1 MVGTSTN
8 PPTASKETPVIREV
22 EGDILSSEAQLIAH
36 GIATHDPFD
45 SGLALA
51 LRERFPS
58 MVRDYRHAM
67 HSKHPRTGEIWSWH
81 GVGEDGRTHGIVNL
95 LTQGMQSQDKA
106 ARPIKANLEDVNQAL
121 RALARLVRD
130 EGVRSLALPRLATG
144 VGGLD
149 WADVKPLIHQHLGD
163 LDITVLIYEVY
174 RKDQKADEK
183 LAA

>member
-1 MVGTSTN
+1 M
-8 PPTASKETPVIREV
+8 IREV
-22 EGDILSSEAQLIAH
+22 EGDILLSQAQLIAH

-67 HSKHPRTGEIWSWH
+67 RSKQPRTGEIWAWH
-81 GVGEDGRTHGIVNL
+81 GVNEDGSTRGIVNL
-95 LTQGMQSQDKA
+95 LTQGMQSQAKS
-106 ARPIKANLEDVNQAL
+106 ARPTQASLEDVNQAL

-130 EGVRSLALPRLATG
+130 ESVRSLALPRLATG

-149 WADVKPLIHQHLGD
+149 WADVRPLIQQHLGE
-163 LDITVLIYEVY
+163 LGIPVLVYEVF
-174 RKDQKADEK
+174 RKDQRADER

>member
-1 MVGTSTN
+1 MVGIRSDLSTL
-8 PPTASKETPVIREV
+8 SKENPVIREV
-22 EGDILSSEAQLIAH
+22 EGDILLSQAQLIAH
-36 GIATHDPFD
+36 GIATQDPFD

-67 HSKHPRTGEIWSWH
+67 HSKQPKTGEIWAWH
-81 GVGEDGRTHGIVNL
+81 GVDENGSTRGIVNL
-95 LTQGMQSQDKA
+95 LTQGMQSQAKS
-106 ARPIKANLEDVNQAL
+106 ARPTKASVEDVNQAL

-144 VGGLD
+144 VGALD
-149 WADVKPLIHQHLGD
+149 WADVKPLIRQHLGE
-163 LDITVLIYEVY
+163 LGIPVLVYEVF
-174 RKDQKADEK
+174 RKDVKADEK